1 MSEQALLHPNTKV
14 KVAMI
19 LFVVSWAGLCLILGL
34 LVHRRSQIENGEHR
48 LLLVVAMS
56 AVFILIRLVYAML
69 VFFLADSTFNFLP
82 GRMTVML
89 VMSVLEKIGV
99 VLVCLGVGLTL
110 RVRETEGYS
119 AVPVQSTVSSPYG
132 SGQVK
137 VYDYSQSVRIRL
149 STPFCF
155 WIPFSVR
162 GV

>member
-1 MSEQALLHPNTKV
+1 
-14 KVAMI
+14 
-19 LFVVSWAGLCLILGL
+19 
-34 LVHRRSQIENGEHR
+34 
-48 LLLVVAMS
+48 
-56 AVFILIRLVYAML
+56 
-69 VFFLADSTFNFLP
+69 
-82 GRMTVML
+82 ML